1 MNISSFDDLLQAAGQ
16 QTQPQRLLFVFA
28 GADLPKDCTPE
39 QKASYFKGHGGELV
53 PLMYVDKLPQELS
66 SFAALELES
75 RSFGKEWSIVFAAAM
90 SGSGDKAPSSEA
102 AEKPMQQMVEQIKM
116 GSLASFIP
124 FNRQGEPVNFE

>member
-16 QTQPQRLLFVFA
+16 QSQPQRLLFVFA

-39 QKASYFKGHGGELV
+39 QKESYLKGHGGELV
-53 PLMYVDKLPQELS
+53 PLMYVDKLPQELA

-90 SGSGDKAPSSEA
+90 SGSGGKPPSSES

-124 FNRQGEPVNFE
+124 FNRQGETVTFE